1 MKLLPALF
9 ILFCMVLISC
19 GGDHSNTAKN
29 ESAKDTSSAAVKG
42 LTAPADEQA
51 QKMEALKKMPT
62 LTIEQISEYLP
73 SEYNGAKQRNYSAN
87 SLAGYSFAQSDYR
100 KSPKSELKITVYD
113 VAGDAGVQWL
123 KTSYYNFLNLN
134 QESETEYRK
143 TVDLLGTRAIEQV
156 SKQANE
162 SSLTYLVNNRLLV
175 VMQGRNMKPE
185 EVRQAAETL
194 NIGNK

>member
-1 MKLLPALF
+1 MAENF
-9 ILFCMVLISC
+9 ILQFS
-19 GGDHSNTAKN
+19 
-29 ESAKDTSSAAVKG
+29 
-42 LTAPADEQA
+42 
-51 QKMEALKKMPT
+51 
-62 LTIEQISEYLP
+62 
-73 SEYNGAKQRNYSAN
+73 
-87 SLAGYSFAQSDYR
+87 
-100 KSPKSELKITVYD
+100 
-113 VAGDAGVQWL
+113 
-123 KTSYYNFLNLN
+123 
-134 QESETEYRK
+134 ESEPGIRK

>member
-1 MKLLPALF
+1 M
-9 ILFCMVLISC
+9 
-19 GGDHSNTAKN
+19 
-29 ESAKDTSSAAVKG
+29 
-42 LTAPADEQA
+42 
-51 QKMEALKKMPT
+51 
-62 LTIEQISEYLP
+62 
-73 SEYNGAKQRNYSAN
+73 
-87 SLAGYSFAQSDYR
+87 
-100 KSPKSELKITVYD
+100 YD

>member
-9 ILFCMVLISC
+9 ILYCMVLSSC
-19 GGDHSNTAKN
+19 GGDQSKTAKN
-29 ESAKDTSSAAVKG
+29 DSAKDTASAAVKG
-42 LTAPADEQA
+42 LAAPADEQS
-51 QKMEALKKMPT
+51 QKMQPLKKTPT
-62 LTIEQISEYLP
+62 LTIEQISGYLP

-87 SLAGYSFAQSDYR
+87 SLAGYSFAQADYR

-162 SSLTYLVNNRLLV
+162 SSLTYLVSNRLLV

>member
-1 MKLLPALF
+1 
-9 ILFCMVLISC
+9 
-19 GGDHSNTAKN
+19 
-29 ESAKDTSSAAVKG
+29 
-42 LTAPADEQA
+42 
-51 QKMEALKKMPT
+51 METLKKTPI
-62 LTIEQISEYLP
+62 LTIEQISGYLP

-87 SLAGYSFAQSDYR
+87 SLAGYSFAQADYR